1 MPIAR
6 KIPKPA
12 GRFWLCSVIRTKYD
26 NTINRHYPAW
36 FPHGY
41 YLTFSSLCHCTIYV
55 IARRSPFSVII
66 LFLSLPDIFPF
77 LSLPDLIGQ
86 STTLCLVFQMP
97 RSSRS
102 MTTTKAITFLFMS
115 LPDILPFLSLPDLIG
130 QSTTL
135 CLVFQILRS
144 SRSMTT
150 TKAITFLFVSF
161 SDIFPFLSLPDL
173 IGQSI
178 IFYLVFG
185 DTPVMRSEYLTCKI
199 KIIF

>member
-130 QSTTL
+130 QSVCGCC
-135 CLVFQILRS
+135 CLVLGYSGYAFGIFNLQNKNYLLRWSSQPEDRLWCLKNILYIN
-144 SRSMTT
+144 
-150 TKAITFLFVSF
+150 KYPL
-161 SDIFPFLSLPDL
+161 
-173 IGQSI
+173 
-178 IFYLVFG
+178 
-185 DTPVMRSEYLTCKI
+185 
-199 KIIF
+199 